1 MKENNGTK
9 LHYYLVP
16 FLQTWPW
23 GGSDI
28 SKELRHRAKRCS
40 AYSHPPFR
48 SQAPQLQGV
57 RAPLSGEQPR
67 FPSRSGVFTQVGC
80 VLPSLH
86 CTSAQPQVEA
96 LCWRA
101 GQTDEVSISLYVV
114 PLFQGT
120 ALILSHYS
128 VRMHVRKGHQPLPQ
142 SRSAGSM
149 WICSFSHCLHTLLQ
163 KESTNTCTMQSK

>member
-1 MKENNGTK
+1 MEPNFITIWYHSCKRGHGK
-9 LHYYLVP
+9 D
-16 FLQTWPW
+16 QTSARSWDTEQRDAVHIPILP
-23 GGSDI
+23 SEVKHL
-28 SKELRHRAKRCS
+28 SCRVLEHLCLR
-40 AYSHPPFR
+40 
-48 SQAPQLQGV
+48 
-57 RAPLSGEQPR
+57 EQPR